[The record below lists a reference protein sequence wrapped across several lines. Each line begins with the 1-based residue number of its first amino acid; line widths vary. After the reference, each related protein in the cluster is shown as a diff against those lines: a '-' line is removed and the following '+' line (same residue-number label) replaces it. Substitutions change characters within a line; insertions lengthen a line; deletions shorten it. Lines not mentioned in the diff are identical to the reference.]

1 MQRLFSFI
9 FNACRWWW
17 TTFQLVVALT
27 SVDGV
32 VIKLEVV
39 NLYIFLLCERD
50 RERQRQ
56 RETERDRDR
65 DRETERETDR
75 QRQREIDRLDRY
87 RYTTVSK
94 NKYLKFY

>member
-1 MQRLFSFI
+1 M
-9 FNACRWWW
+9 
-17 TTFQLVVALT
+17 VALT

-56 RETERDRDR
+56 RETETEIDR
-65 DRETERETDR
+65 ERETDR

>member
-1 MQRLFSFI
+1 M
-9 FNACRWWW
+9 
-17 TTFQLVVALT
+17 VALT

-56 RETERDRDR
+56 RETETEIERQ
-65 DRETERETDR
+65 RERQTDR

>member
-50 RERQRQ
+50 RDRQRQ
-56 RETERDRDR
+56 RET
-65 DRETERETDR
+65 ETERETDR

>member
-9 FNACRWWW
+9 FNECRWWW

-50 RERQRQ
+50 RERQR
-56 RETERDRDR
+56 ETE
-65 DRETERETDR
+65 TEIERQRETDR

>member
-1 MQRLFSFI
+1 M
-9 FNACRWWW
+9 
-17 TTFQLVVALT
+17 VALT

-50 RERQRQ
+50 RDRQRQ
-56 RETERDRDR
+56 RET
-65 DRETERETDR
+65 ETERETDR

>member
-1 MQRLFSFI
+1 M
-9 FNACRWWW
+9 
-17 TTFQLVVALT
+17 

-56 RETERDRDR
+56 RET
-65 DRETERETDR
+65 DR

-94 NKYLKFY
+94 NRYLKFY

>member
-1 MQRLFSFI
+1 M
-9 FNACRWWW
+9 
-17 TTFQLVVALT
+17 VALT

-50 RERQRQ
+50 RQRQ
-56 RETERDRDR
+56 RET
-65 DRETERETDR
+65 ETERETDR